1 MPNAIDDEI
10 ERIEEVMRDNNLTI
24 RYLTETKQYDRALQ
38 FEKYNDIHQKRLR
51 YLRREAKRRKAGR

>member
-1 MPNAIDDEI
+1 MPNAIKDEI
-10 ERIEEVMRDNNLTI
+10 ERIEEAIRGNNLTI

-51 YLRREAKRRKAGR
+51 YLRRETKRHKVGR